1 MMRQRYKGKVSEIKL
16 NSVNE
21 RIKFNSISSI
31 GSKEL
36 TVSYCSWV
44 PHGQNEFLY
53 PFITSSLFVKNVK
66 SMFKEC

>member
-1 MMRQRYKGKVSEIKL
+1 MRQRYKGKVSEIKL

-36 TVSYCSWV
+36 TVSYCIAGCLMAKMNFSI
-44 PHGQNEFLY
+44 HL
-53 PFITSSLFVKNVK
+53 
-66 SMFKEC
+66 